1 MSKLLTIGEI
11 EEMSVEAL
19 EKMLSLEQKEKLAK
33 MEITTKQFLDNL
45 KDEATLSGLE
55 DDDEFVSISQHIA
68 HIQEMDKIA
77 NEYQPDEKT
86 IEQQYEDTE
95 SMKHELNAEFGKET
109 TQVLATQNTTNN
121 IMSFEDLRQNS
132 QTQIKTYTNIT
143 DRKRLFNLDN
153 TKPDYML
160 NDCLDVVIKVK
171 GVYVNIYE
179 KTLKEPLVNE
189 KTGEIIKDVGDI
201 VKTISCILVDTN
213 GKTYATGSKTFTYQL
228 FNYIQKW
235 GLVDFENGLDIK
247 IVKKQLPNSSN
258 RALGFELVLE

>member
-19 EKMLSLEQKEKLAK
+19 ERMLSLEQKEKLAK
-33 MEITTKQFLDNL
+33 MEITTEQFLDNL
-45 KDEATLSGLE
+45 KDEATLSGLKE
-55 DDDEFVSISQHIA
+55 DDEFVSISQHIA

-77 NEYQPDEKT
+77 NEYEPDEKT
-86 IEQQYEDTE
+86 VEQQYKDTE
-95 SMKHELNAEFGKET
+95 SVKET
-109 TQVLATQNTTNN
+109 SLATQNTTNN

-153 TKPDYML
+153 AKPDVML
-160 NDCLDVVIKVK
+160 NDCENQVIKVK

-189 KTGEIIKDVGDI
+189 KTGEIIKEVGDI

-247 IVKKQLPNSSN
+247 IVKKPLPNSSN

>member
-1 MSKLLTIGEI
+1 MKKLTIGEI
-11 EEMSVEAL
+11 EEMTVQGL
-19 EKMLSLEQKEKLAK
+19 EKRMTTEEAERMHKLGFA
-33 MEITTKQFLDNL
+33 EYETFLGMM
-45 KDEATLSGLE
+45 KDDATLSGLE
-55 DDDEFVSISQHIA
+55 DDDLYVSIDEYLA
-68 HIQEMDKIA
+68 HLE
-77 NEYQPDEKT
+77 EKQK
-86 IEQQYEDTE
+86 EYEDTE
-95 SMKHELNAEFGKET
+95 SMKHELNAEYGKET
-109 TQVLATQNTTNN
+109 TQALVTQNTTNN

-153 TKPDYML
+153 TKPDMML
-160 NDCLDVVIKVK
+160 NDCENQVLKIK

-179 KTLKEPLVNE
+179 KTLKEPLINE
-189 KTGEIIKDVGDI
+189 KTGEIIKEVGDI

>member
-33 MEITTKQFLDNL
+33 MEITTEQFLDNL
-45 KDEATLSGLE
+45 KDEATLSGLKE
-55 DDDEFVSISQHIA
+55 DDEFVSISQHIA

-77 NEYQPDEKT
+77 NKYEPDEKT
-86 IEQQYEDTE
+86 VEQQFKDTE
-95 SMKHELNAEFGKET
+95 SIKET
-109 TQVLATQNTTNN
+109 LLATQNTTNN

-132 QTQIKTYTNIT
+132 QTQIKTYTNII

-153 TKPDYML
+153 AKPDVML
-160 NDCLDVVIKVK
+160 NDCENQVIKVK

-189 KTGEIIKDVGDI
+189 KTGEIIKEVGDI

>member
-1 MSKLLTIGEI
+1 MKKLTIGEI
-11 EEMSVEAL
+11 EEMTVQGL
-19 EKMLSLEQKEKLAK
+19 EKRMTSEEAERMHKLGFA
-33 MEITTKQFLDNL
+33 EYETFLGMM
-45 KDEATLSGLE
+45 KDDATLSGLSE
-55 DDDEFVSISQHIA
+55 DDLYVSI
-68 HIQEMDKIA
+68 D
-77 NEYQPDEKT
+77 EYLSHLEEKYKD
-86 IEQQYEDTE
+86 YEDTE
-95 SMKHELNAEFGKET
+95 SIEEKHELNAEYGKKA
-109 TQVLATQNTTNN
+109 TQEIATQNTTNN

-153 TKPDYML
+153 AKPDVML
-160 NDCLDVVIKVK
+160 NDCENQIIKVK

-189 KTGEIIKDVGDI
+189 KTGEIIKEIGDI
-201 VKTISCILVDTN
+201 VKTISCILVDVN

-247 IVKKQLPNSSN
+247 IVKKPLPNSSN

>member
-11 EEMSVEAL
+11 EEMKVETL
-19 EKMLSLEQKEKLAK
+19 EKMLSFEQRHKLSK
-33 MEITTKQFLDNL
+33 MNITTEQFLDTL

-55 DDDEFVSISQHIA
+55 DNQEFTSISQHIA
-68 HIQEMDKIA
+68 HLEEMDKIA
-77 NEYQPDEKT
+77 NLEEPDEETVQKDF
-86 IEQQYEDTE
+86 EER
-95 SMKHELNAEFGKET
+95 KET
-109 TQVLATQNTTNN
+109 SLATQNTTNN

-153 TKPDYML
+153 AKPDVML
-160 NDCLDVVIKVK
+160 NDCENQIIKVK

-189 KTGEIIKDVGDI
+189 KTGEIIKEIGDI
-201 VKTISCILVDTN
+201 LKTISCILVDIN

-247 IVKKQLPNSSN
+247 IVKKPLPNSSN

>member
-1 MSKLLTIGEI
+1 MKKLTIGEI
-11 EEMSVEAL
+11 EEMTVQGL
-19 EKMLSLEQKEKLAK
+19 EKRMTSEESERMHKLGFA
-33 MEITTKQFLDNL
+33 EYETFLGMM
-45 KDEATLSGLE
+45 KDDATLSGLSE
-55 DDDEFVSISQHIA
+55 DDLYVSI
-68 HIQEMDKIA
+68 D
-77 NEYQPDEKT
+77 EYLSHLEEKYKD
-86 IEQQYEDTE
+86 YEDTE
-95 SMKHELNAEFGKET
+95 SIKEKHELNAEYGKKA
-109 TQVLATQNTTNN
+109 TQAIATQNTTNN

-153 TKPDYML
+153 AKPDVML
-160 NDCLDVVIKVK
+160 NDCENQIIKVK

-189 KTGEIIKDVGDI
+189 KTGEIIKEIGDI
-201 VKTISCILVDTN
+201 VKTISCILVDVN

-247 IVKKQLPNSSN
+247 IVKKPLPNSSN

>member
-1 MSKLLTIGEI
+1 MKKLTIGEI
-11 EEMSVEAL
+11 EEMTVQGL
-19 EKMLSLEQKEKLAK
+19 EKRMTTEEAERMHKLGFA
-33 MEITTKQFLDNL
+33 EYETFLGMM
-45 KDEATLSGLE
+45 KDDATLSGLQE
-55 DDDEFVSISQHIA
+55 NDLYVSI
-68 HIQEMDKIA
+68 D
-77 NEYQPDEKT
+77 EYLSHLEEKQK
-86 IEQQYEDTE
+86 EYEQYEQTE
-95 SMKHELNAEFGKET
+95 EKQET
-109 TQVLATQNTTNN
+109 SLATQNTTNN

-153 TKPDYML
+153 AKPDVML
-160 NDCLDVVIKVK
+160 NDCENQVIKVK

-189 KTGEIIKDVGDI
+189 KTGEIIKEVGDI
-201 VKTISCILVDTN
+201 VKTISCILVDVN

-247 IVKKQLPNSSN
+247 IVKKPLPNSSN

>member
-1 MSKLLTIGEI
+1 MKYLTIGEI
-11 EEMSVEAL
+11 EEMSVETL
-19 EKMLSLEQKEKLAK
+19 EKI
-33 MEITTKQFLDNL
+33 ITTEEAERMHKLGFAEYETFLGYM

-55 DDDEFVSISQHIA
+55 EDEILCSMSDFLT
-68 HIQEMDKIA
+68 KI
-77 NEYQPDEKT
+77 EET
-86 IEQQYEDTE
+86 QQYEDTE
-95 SMKHELNAEFGKET
+95 SVKQT
-109 TQVLATQNTTNN
+109 SLATQNTTNN

-143 DRKRLFNLDN
+143 DRKKLFNLDN

-160 NDCLDVVIKVK
+160 NDCIDMEIKVQ

-179 KTLKEPLVNE
+179 KTLKEPLINE
-189 KTGEIIKDVGDI
+189 KTGEIIKEAGEI
-201 VKTISCILVDTN
+201 VKTVSCILVDTN

-247 IVKKQLPNSSN
+247 IVKKPMQNSSN
-258 RALGFELVLE
+258 RALGFELVLD

>member
-1 MSKLLTIGEI
+1 MSKRFTIGEI
-11 EEMSVEAL
+11 EEMEL
-19 EKMLSLEQKEKLAK
+19 DTFERL
-33 MEITTKQFLDNL
+33 ITTGEAERMHKLGFAEYETFLDML
-45 KDEATLSGLE
+45 KDGATLSGLKE
-55 DDDEFVSISQHIA
+55 NDIYVSIDEYLTHLEEQQKDI
-68 HIQEMDKIA
+68 EEYKEDRTE
-77 NEYQPDEKT
+77 EYQ
-86 IEQQYEDTE
+86 DTE
-95 SMKHELNAEFGKET
+95 SIKEIL
-109 TQVLATQNTTNN
+109 LATQNTTNN

-153 TKPDYML
+153 TKPDMLL
-160 NDCLDVVIKVK
+160 NDCENQILKIK

-179 KTLKEPLVNE
+179 KTLKEPLINE
-189 KTGEIIKDVGDI
+189 KTGEITKEVGDI
-201 VKTISCILVDTN
+201 VKTISCILVDVN

>member
-1 MSKLLTIGEI
+1 MKYLTIGEI
-11 EEMSVEAL
+11 EEMSVETL
-19 EKMLSLEQKEKLAK
+19 EKI
-33 MEITTKQFLDNL
+33 ITTEEAERMHKLGFAEYETFLGYM

-55 DDDEFVSISQHIA
+55 EDEILCSIS
-68 HIQEMDKIA
+68 DFLNKI
-77 NEYQPDEKT
+77 EET
-86 IEQQYEDTE
+86 QQYEDTE
-95 SMKHELNAEFGKET
+95 SVKQT
-109 TQVLATQNTTNN
+109 SLATQNTTNN

-143 DRKRLFNLDN
+143 DRKKLFNLDN

-160 NDCLDVVIKVK
+160 NDCIDMEIKVQ

-179 KTLKEPLVNE
+179 KTLKEPLINE
-189 KTGEIIKDVGDI
+189 KTGEIIKEAGEI
-201 VKTISCILVDTN
+201 VKTVSCILVDTN

-247 IVKKQLPNSSN
+247 IVKKPMQNSSN
-258 RALGFELVLE
+258 RALGFELVLD